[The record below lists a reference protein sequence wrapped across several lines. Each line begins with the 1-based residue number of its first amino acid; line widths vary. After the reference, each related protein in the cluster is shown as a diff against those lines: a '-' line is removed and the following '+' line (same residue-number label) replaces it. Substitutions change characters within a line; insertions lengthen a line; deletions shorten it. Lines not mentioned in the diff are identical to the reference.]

1 MSKLKVTTL
10 FSGIG
15 AQEAGLKR
23 LGVDFEM
30 VGMCE
35 IDKYAIKSYE
45 GINGP
50 THNYGDISKIDRLDY
65 TDLLVYSSPCFPRG
79 SMVLTDG
86 GYKDIADI
94 QVGDKVLTHL
104 GNWKTVVRTM
114 NNGMKKT
121 VGITTF
127 GSPTIFCTP
136 NHLFYVR
143 QMSRK
148 YPTYYDMTGKRKRGC
163 VRVFSEPTWVEAK
176 SLTKSSY
183 VGSKVITEEKDFV
196 WNGVTYHWSDGRSD
210 RYKCELGAFLHNED
224 FWWLVGRWVA
234 DGWCRY
240 DNKNEPHV
248 CILCCAK
255 SESEEI
261 EPVLTKLGF
270 SFTKV
275 EERTVF
281 KFQIPSKELA
291 TFMAQFGRYA
301 YGKFI
306 PNEVLE
312 LKVNFLTAFLVGYM
326 SGDGCETG
334 GVFKAATVSKKLA
347 LGLAKIIEKCYKVP
361 VRFYVSNYKPTYNIE
376 GRTGNNRVS
385 YGIVF
390 KRETKKQDSAFYEN
404 GYVWYPVRKLSEHN
418 IETVYD
424 IEVEDDHSFTVENK
438 IVHNCQDFSLAG
450 RQAGLVGEDGK
461 QTRSG
466 LLLEVGRLLMKMS
479 DEKILPKYLLMENVK
494 NLVGKK
500 FKPAF
505 DIWLK
510 ALEAIGYNNYWKVLN
525 AKDYGVPQNRERV
538 FVVSIRKDVDT
549 HGYTFPEPFKL
560 NRRLKDVLEKEV
572 DEKYYLKQD
581 LVETFIK
588 RLAKREVSNTI
599 RCGGAGSI
607 DQKHTWDLV
616 AEPTIVQNPQGYN
629 NGGIIKDN
637 VAPTMTSNGSYHLN
651 NFVCNEP
658 LIAASRG
665 RNPDNP
671 LSREAGLPTEQM
683 LEINQSGCSN
693 TLTTVGKDNLVVE
706 PNVLVQKRTE
716 YGKMIRKDYEAG
728 IIRESRHNMTELS
741 PRTDGICNTITTV
754 QKDNY
759 LCEPK
764 IAVLGNYKPSGH
776 ECGRVMGVDGVSPTI
791 KDNHGA
797 VYSIAEPQIKQLG
810 NVFPTKTRDNPNQGR
825 VYDENGLSP
834 ALNCMGGGN
843 REPCVVEPINACTD
857 GTAPALTAH
866 LHKETVNDCTKL
878 DRHSPALGVKEVGS
892 EIRIR
897 KLTPKECWRL
907 MDFTDEEYEAAE
919 KAGVSKTQ
927 LYKQAGNSI
936 VVSCLAH
943 IFRELLKGTEYEP
956 EEGFKTDWLE
966 RLKGNNNA

>member
-1 MSKLKVTTL
+1 MSKLKVATL

-50 THNYGDISKIDRLDY
+50 TRNYGDISKIDRLDY
-65 TDLLVYSSPCFPRG
+65 ADLLVYSSP
-79 SMVLTDG
+79 
-86 GYKDIADI
+86 
-94 QVGDKVLTHL
+94 
-104 GNWKTVVRTM
+104 
-114 NNGMKKT
+114 
-121 VGITTF
+121 
-127 GSPTIFCTP
+127 
-136 NHLFYVR
+136 
-143 QMSRK
+143 
-148 YPTYYDMTGKRKRGC
+148 
-163 VRVFSEPTWVEAK
+163 
-176 SLTKSSY
+176 
-183 VGSKVITEEKDFV
+183 
-196 WNGVTYHWSDGRSD
+196 
-210 RYKCELGAFLHNED
+210 
-224 FWWLVGRWVA
+224 
-234 DGWCRY
+234 
-240 DNKNEPHV
+240 
-248 CILCCAK
+248 
-255 SESEEI
+255 
-261 EPVLTKLGF
+261 
-270 SFTKV
+270 
-275 EERTVF
+275 
-281 KFQIPSKELA
+281 
-291 TFMAQFGRYA
+291 
-301 YGKFI
+301 
-306 PNEVLE
+306 
-312 LKVNFLTAFLVGYM
+312 
-326 SGDGCETG
+326 
-334 GVFKAATVSKKLA
+334 
-347 LGLAKIIEKCYKVP
+347 
-361 VRFYVSNYKPTYNIE
+361 
-376 GRTGNNRVS
+376 
-385 YGIVF
+385 
-390 KRETKKQDSAFYEN
+390 
-404 GYVWYPVRKLSEHN
+404 
-418 IETVYD
+418 
-424 IEVEDDHSFTVENK
+424 
-438 IVHNCQDFSLAG
+438 CQDFSLAG

-560 NRRLKDVLEKEV
+560 NRRLKDVLETNV
-572 DEKYYLKQD
+572 DEKYYLKQE

-588 RLAKREVSNTI
+588 RLSKREVSNTI

-616 AEPTIVQNPQGYN
+616 AEPSNVQNPHDYN

-706 PNVLVQKRTE
+706 P
-716 YGKMIRKDYEAG
+716 
-728 IIRESRHNMTELS
+728 
-741 PRTDGICNTITTV
+741 
-754 QKDNY
+754 
-759 LCEPK
+759 K
-764 IAVLGNYKPSGH
+764 INVLGNYKPSGH
-776 ECGRVMGVDGVSPTI
+776 ECGRVMGVDGCSPTI

-843 REPCVVEPINACTD
+843 REPCVVEPINACAD

-907 MDFTDEEYEAAE
+907 MDFTDEEFEAAE

-966 RLKGNNNA
+966 RLKGTNNAL

>member
-45 GINGP
+45 GINGS

-65 TDLLVYSSPCFPRG
+65 ADLLVYSSPC
-79 SMVLTDG
+79 V
-86 GYKDIADI
+86 
-94 QVGDKVLTHL
+94 
-104 GNWKTVVRTM
+104 
-114 NNGMKKT
+114 
-121 VGITTF
+121 
-127 GSPTIFCTP
+127 
-136 NHLFYVR
+136 
-143 QMSRK
+143 
-148 YPTYYDMTGKRKRGC
+148 
-163 VRVFSEPTWVEAK
+163 
-176 SLTKSSY
+176 
-183 VGSKVITEEKDFV
+183 
-196 WNGVTYHWSDGRSD
+196 
-210 RYKCELGAFLHNED
+210 
-224 FWWLVGRWVA
+224 
-234 DGWCRY
+234 
-240 DNKNEPHV
+240 
-248 CILCCAK
+248 
-255 SESEEI
+255 
-261 EPVLTKLGF
+261 
-270 SFTKV
+270 
-275 EERTVF
+275 
-281 KFQIPSKELA
+281 
-291 TFMAQFGRYA
+291 
-301 YGKFI
+301 
-306 PNEVLE
+306 
-312 LKVNFLTAFLVGYM
+312 
-326 SGDGCETG
+326 
-334 GVFKAATVSKKLA
+334 
-347 LGLAKIIEKCYKVP
+347 
-361 VRFYVSNYKPTYNIE
+361 
-376 GRTGNNRVS
+376 
-385 YGIVF
+385 
-390 KRETKKQDSAFYEN
+390 
-404 GYVWYPVRKLSEHN
+404 
-418 IETVYD
+418 
-424 IEVEDDHSFTVENK
+424 
-438 IVHNCQDFSLAG
+438 DFSLAG
-450 RQAGLVGEDGK
+450 KQAGLIDTDGK

-560 NRRLKDVLEKEV
+560 NRRLKDVLETNV
-572 DEKYYLKQD
+572 DEKYYLKQE

-588 RLAKREVSNTI
+588 RLSKREVSNTI

-616 AEPTIVQNPQGYN
+616 AEPSNVQNPHGYN

-706 PNVLVQKRTE
+706 P
-716 YGKMIRKDYEAG
+716 
-728 IIRESRHNMTELS
+728 
-741 PRTDGICNTITTV
+741 
-754 QKDNY
+754 
-759 LCEPK
+759 K
-764 IAVLGNYKPSGH
+764 INVLGNYKPSGH
-776 ECGRVMGVDGVSPTI
+776 ECGRVMGVDGCSPTI

-956 EEGFKTDWLE
+956 EEGYKTDWLE
-966 RLKGNNNA
+966 RLKGTNNV

>member
-1 MSKLKVTTL
+1 MSKIKVTEL

-15 AQEAGLKR
+15 SQVAALKR
-23 LGVDFEM
+23 LGVDYEC
-30 VGMCE
+30 VGISE

-65 TDLLVYSSPCFPRG
+65 TDLLIYSSPC
-79 SMVLTDG
+79 V
-86 GYKDIADI
+86 
-94 QVGDKVLTHL
+94 
-104 GNWKTVVRTM
+104 
-114 NNGMKKT
+114 
-121 VGITTF
+121 
-127 GSPTIFCTP
+127 
-136 NHLFYVR
+136 
-143 QMSRK
+143 
-148 YPTYYDMTGKRKRGC
+148 
-163 VRVFSEPTWVEAK
+163 
-176 SLTKSSY
+176 
-183 VGSKVITEEKDFV
+183 
-196 WNGVTYHWSDGRSD
+196 
-210 RYKCELGAFLHNED
+210 
-224 FWWLVGRWVA
+224 
-234 DGWCRY
+234 
-240 DNKNEPHV
+240 
-248 CILCCAK
+248 
-255 SESEEI
+255 
-261 EPVLTKLGF
+261 
-270 SFTKV
+270 
-275 EERTVF
+275 
-281 KFQIPSKELA
+281 
-291 TFMAQFGRYA
+291 
-301 YGKFI
+301 
-306 PNEVLE
+306 
-312 LKVNFLTAFLVGYM
+312 
-326 SGDGCETG
+326 
-334 GVFKAATVSKKLA
+334 
-347 LGLAKIIEKCYKVP
+347 
-361 VRFYVSNYKPTYNIE
+361 
-376 GRTGNNRVS
+376 
-385 YGIVF
+385 
-390 KRETKKQDSAFYEN
+390 
-404 GYVWYPVRKLSEHN
+404 
-418 IETVYD
+418 
-424 IEVEDDHSFTVENK
+424 
-438 IVHNCQDFSLAG
+438 DFSLAG
-450 RQAGLVGEDGK
+450 KQAGLIDTDGK

-479 DEKILPKYLLMENVK
+479 DEGILPKYLLMENVK

-538 FVVSIRKDVDT
+538 FVVSIRKDIDT
-549 HGYTFPEPFKL
+549 QGYTFPEPFKL

-572 DEKYYLKQD
+572 DEKYYLKQE
-581 LVETFIK
+581 LVDTFIK

-616 AEPTIVQNPQGYN
+616 AEPSIVQNPHGYN

-637 VAPTMTSNGSYHLN
+637 AAPTMTSNGSYHLN

-683 LEINQSGCSN
+683 LEINHSGCSN

-706 PNVLVQKRTE
+706 PK
-716 YGKMIRKDYEAG
+716 
-728 IIRESRHNMTELS
+728 
-741 PRTDGICNTITTV
+741 IT
-754 QKDNY
+754 
-759 LCEPK
+759 
-764 IAVLGNYKPSGH
+764 VLGNYKPSGH

-797 VYSIAEPQIKQLG
+797 VYSIAEPQIKQLD

-843 REPCVVEPINACTD
+843 REPCVVEHINACAD

-936 VVSCLAH
+936 VVSCLAL

>member
-1 MSKLKVTTL
+1 MSKLKVITL

-65 TDLLVYSSPCFPRG
+65 ADLLVYSSPC
-79 SMVLTDG
+79 V
-86 GYKDIADI
+86 
-94 QVGDKVLTHL
+94 
-104 GNWKTVVRTM
+104 
-114 NNGMKKT
+114 
-121 VGITTF
+121 
-127 GSPTIFCTP
+127 
-136 NHLFYVR
+136 
-143 QMSRK
+143 
-148 YPTYYDMTGKRKRGC
+148 
-163 VRVFSEPTWVEAK
+163 
-176 SLTKSSY
+176 
-183 VGSKVITEEKDFV
+183 
-196 WNGVTYHWSDGRSD
+196 
-210 RYKCELGAFLHNED
+210 
-224 FWWLVGRWVA
+224 
-234 DGWCRY
+234 
-240 DNKNEPHV
+240 
-248 CILCCAK
+248 
-255 SESEEI
+255 
-261 EPVLTKLGF
+261 
-270 SFTKV
+270 
-275 EERTVF
+275 
-281 KFQIPSKELA
+281 
-291 TFMAQFGRYA
+291 
-301 YGKFI
+301 
-306 PNEVLE
+306 
-312 LKVNFLTAFLVGYM
+312 
-326 SGDGCETG
+326 
-334 GVFKAATVSKKLA
+334 
-347 LGLAKIIEKCYKVP
+347 
-361 VRFYVSNYKPTYNIE
+361 
-376 GRTGNNRVS
+376 
-385 YGIVF
+385 
-390 KRETKKQDSAFYEN
+390 
-404 GYVWYPVRKLSEHN
+404 
-418 IETVYD
+418 
-424 IEVEDDHSFTVENK
+424 
-438 IVHNCQDFSLAG
+438 DFSLAG
-450 RQAGLVGEDGK
+450 KQAGLIDIDGK

-538 FVVSIRKDVDT
+538 FVVSIRKDVDA

-560 NRRLKDVLEKEV
+560 NRRLKDVLETNA

-588 RLAKREVSNTI
+588 RLAKRELSNTI

-616 AEPTIVQNPQGYN
+616 AEPSIIQNPHGFN

-637 VAPTMTSNGSYHLN
+637 ATPMMTSNGSYHLN

-665 RNPDNP
+665 RNPENP
-671 LSREAGLPTEQM
+671 LSREAGLPTVQM
-683 LEINQSGCSN
+683 LEINESGCSN

-706 PNVLVQKRTE
+706 PR
-716 YGKMIRKDYEAG
+716 
-728 IIRESRHNMTELS
+728 
-741 PRTDGICNTITTV
+741 
-754 QKDNY
+754 
-759 LCEPK
+759 
-764 IAVLGNYKPSGH
+764 
-776 ECGRVMGVDGVSPTI
+776 
-791 KDNHGA
+791 
-797 VYSIAEPQIKQLG
+797 IKQLG
-810 NVFPTKTRDNPNQGR
+810 NVFPSKTRDNPNQGR

-834 ALNCMGGGN
+834 ALTCMGGGN

-907 MDFTDEEYEAAE
+907 MDFTDEEFEAAE
-919 KAGVSKTQ
+919 KAGVSKTS

-943 IFRELLKGTEYEP
+943 IFRELLKDTEYEP

-966 RLKGNNNA
+966 RLKGNDNA

>member
-1 MSKLKVTTL
+1 MLKVITL

-65 TDLLVYSSPCFPRG
+65 ADLLVYSSPC
-79 SMVLTDG
+79 V
-86 GYKDIADI
+86 
-94 QVGDKVLTHL
+94 
-104 GNWKTVVRTM
+104 
-114 NNGMKKT
+114 
-121 VGITTF
+121 
-127 GSPTIFCTP
+127 
-136 NHLFYVR
+136 
-143 QMSRK
+143 
-148 YPTYYDMTGKRKRGC
+148 
-163 VRVFSEPTWVEAK
+163 
-176 SLTKSSY
+176 
-183 VGSKVITEEKDFV
+183 
-196 WNGVTYHWSDGRSD
+196 
-210 RYKCELGAFLHNED
+210 
-224 FWWLVGRWVA
+224 
-234 DGWCRY
+234 
-240 DNKNEPHV
+240 
-248 CILCCAK
+248 
-255 SESEEI
+255 
-261 EPVLTKLGF
+261 
-270 SFTKV
+270 
-275 EERTVF
+275 
-281 KFQIPSKELA
+281 
-291 TFMAQFGRYA
+291 
-301 YGKFI
+301 
-306 PNEVLE
+306 
-312 LKVNFLTAFLVGYM
+312 
-326 SGDGCETG
+326 
-334 GVFKAATVSKKLA
+334 
-347 LGLAKIIEKCYKVP
+347 
-361 VRFYVSNYKPTYNIE
+361 
-376 GRTGNNRVS
+376 
-385 YGIVF
+385 
-390 KRETKKQDSAFYEN
+390 
-404 GYVWYPVRKLSEHN
+404 
-418 IETVYD
+418 
-424 IEVEDDHSFTVENK
+424 
-438 IVHNCQDFSLAG
+438 DFSLAG
-450 RQAGLVGEDGK
+450 KQAGLIDTDGK

-560 NRRLKDVLEKEV
+560 ERRLKDVLETSV
-572 DEKYYLKQD
+572 DEKYYLKQE

-588 RLAKREVSNTI
+588 RLAKREASNTI
-599 RCGGAGSI
+599 QCGGVGSI

-616 AEPTIVQNPQGYN
+616 AESSIVQNPHGYN

-651 NFVCNEP
+651 NFVINEP
-658 LIAASRG
+658 IIGRSIG

-671 LSREAGLPTEQM
+671 LSRVAGLPTEQM

-706 PNVLVQKRTE
+706 P
-716 YGKMIRKDYEAG
+716 
-728 IIRESRHNMTELS
+728 
-741 PRTDGICNTITTV
+741 
-754 QKDNY
+754 
-759 LCEPK
+759 
-764 IAVLGNYKPSGH
+764 
-776 ECGRVMGVDGVSPTI
+776 
-791 KDNHGA
+791 
-797 VYSIAEPQIKQLG
+797 
-810 NVFPTKTRDNPNQGR
+810 
-825 VYDENGLSP
+825 
-834 ALNCMGGGN
+834 
-843 REPCVVEPINACTD
+843 INACAD

-878 DRHSPALGVKEVGS
+878 DRHSPALGVI
-892 EIRIR
+892 EIGIGHNPISKKFEFDGFHENKPCPTLLATDYKCPKCYSDGVRIR

-943 IFRELLKGTEYEP
+943 IFRELLKDTEYEP

-966 RLKGNNNA
+966 KLKS

>member
-1 MSKLKVTTL
+1 MSKIKVTEL

-15 AQEAGLKR
+15 SQVAALKR
-23 LGVDFEM
+23 LGVDYEC
-30 VGMCE
+30 VGISE

-65 TDLLVYSSPCFPRG
+65 TDLLIYSSPC
-79 SMVLTDG
+79 V
-86 GYKDIADI
+86 
-94 QVGDKVLTHL
+94 
-104 GNWKTVVRTM
+104 
-114 NNGMKKT
+114 
-121 VGITTF
+121 
-127 GSPTIFCTP
+127 
-136 NHLFYVR
+136 
-143 QMSRK
+143 
-148 YPTYYDMTGKRKRGC
+148 
-163 VRVFSEPTWVEAK
+163 
-176 SLTKSSY
+176 
-183 VGSKVITEEKDFV
+183 
-196 WNGVTYHWSDGRSD
+196 
-210 RYKCELGAFLHNED
+210 
-224 FWWLVGRWVA
+224 
-234 DGWCRY
+234 
-240 DNKNEPHV
+240 
-248 CILCCAK
+248 
-255 SESEEI
+255 
-261 EPVLTKLGF
+261 
-270 SFTKV
+270 
-275 EERTVF
+275 
-281 KFQIPSKELA
+281 
-291 TFMAQFGRYA
+291 
-301 YGKFI
+301 
-306 PNEVLE
+306 
-312 LKVNFLTAFLVGYM
+312 
-326 SGDGCETG
+326 
-334 GVFKAATVSKKLA
+334 
-347 LGLAKIIEKCYKVP
+347 
-361 VRFYVSNYKPTYNIE
+361 
-376 GRTGNNRVS
+376 
-385 YGIVF
+385 
-390 KRETKKQDSAFYEN
+390 
-404 GYVWYPVRKLSEHN
+404 
-418 IETVYD
+418 
-424 IEVEDDHSFTVENK
+424 
-438 IVHNCQDFSLAG
+438 DFSLAG
-450 RQAGLVGEDGK
+450 KQAGLIDTDGK

-560 NRRLKDVLEKEV
+560 NRRLKDVLETNV
-572 DEKYYLKQD
+572 DEKYYLKQE
-581 LVETFIK
+581 LVETFVE

-616 AEPTIVQNPQGYN
+616 VASTQKNAYKGSTDGSSPCLTAAMGMGGGQIPMIVNCGNKNFSQHTQDSVAEPSIVQNSHGYN

-637 VAPTMTSNGSYHLN
+637 VAPTLTSNGSYHLN

-683 LEINQSGCSN
+683 LEINHSGCSN

-706 PNVLVQKRTE
+706 PK
-716 YGKMIRKDYEAG
+716 
-728 IIRESRHNMTELS
+728 
-741 PRTDGICNTITTV
+741 IT
-754 QKDNY
+754 
-759 LCEPK
+759 
-764 IAVLGNYKPSGH
+764 VLGNYKPSGH

-843 REPCVVEPINACTD
+843 RESCVVEPINACTD

-907 MDFTDEEYEAAE
+907 MDFTDEEFEAAQN
-919 KAGVSKTQ
+919 AGVSKTQ

-936 VVSCLAH
+936 VVSVLAG
-943 IFRELLKGTEYEP
+943 IFNNLLGEQK
-956 EEGFKTDWLE
+956 
-966 RLKGNNNA
+966 

>member
-65 TDLLVYSSPCFPRG
+65 ADLLVYSSP
-79 SMVLTDG
+79 
-86 GYKDIADI
+86 
-94 QVGDKVLTHL
+94 
-104 GNWKTVVRTM
+104 
-114 NNGMKKT
+114 
-121 VGITTF
+121 
-127 GSPTIFCTP
+127 
-136 NHLFYVR
+136 
-143 QMSRK
+143 
-148 YPTYYDMTGKRKRGC
+148 
-163 VRVFSEPTWVEAK
+163 
-176 SLTKSSY
+176 
-183 VGSKVITEEKDFV
+183 
-196 WNGVTYHWSDGRSD
+196 
-210 RYKCELGAFLHNED
+210 
-224 FWWLVGRWVA
+224 
-234 DGWCRY
+234 
-240 DNKNEPHV
+240 
-248 CILCCAK
+248 
-255 SESEEI
+255 
-261 EPVLTKLGF
+261 
-270 SFTKV
+270 
-275 EERTVF
+275 
-281 KFQIPSKELA
+281 
-291 TFMAQFGRYA
+291 
-301 YGKFI
+301 
-306 PNEVLE
+306 
-312 LKVNFLTAFLVGYM
+312 
-326 SGDGCETG
+326 
-334 GVFKAATVSKKLA
+334 
-347 LGLAKIIEKCYKVP
+347 
-361 VRFYVSNYKPTYNIE
+361 
-376 GRTGNNRVS
+376 
-385 YGIVF
+385 
-390 KRETKKQDSAFYEN
+390 
-404 GYVWYPVRKLSEHN
+404 
-418 IETVYD
+418 
-424 IEVEDDHSFTVENK
+424 
-438 IVHNCQDFSLAG
+438 CQDFSLAG

-560 NRRLKDVLEKEV
+560 NRRLKDVLETNV
-572 DEKYYLKQD
+572 DEKYYLKQE
-581 LVETFIK
+581 LVETFVE

-616 AEPTIVQNPQGYN
+616 VASTQKNAYKGSTDGSSPCLTAAMGMGGGQIPMIVNCGNKNFSQHTQDSVAEPSIVQNPHGYN

-637 VAPTMTSNGSYHLN
+637 VAPTMTFNGSYHLN
-651 NFVCNEP
+651 NFVINEP
-658 LIAASRG
+658 IIGRSIG

-671 LSREAGLPTEQM
+671 LSRVAGLPTEQM
-683 LEINQSGCSN
+683 LEINHSGCSN

-728 IIRESRHNMTELS
+728 IIKESRHNMTELS

-764 IAVLGNYKPSGH
+764 ITVLGNYKPSGH

-810 NVFPTKTRDNPNQGR
+810 NVFPTKTRDNPNQGL

-843 REPCVVEPINACTD
+843 RESCVVEPINACTD

>member
-1 MSKLKVTTL
+1 MMSKIKVTEL

-15 AQEAGLKR
+15 SQVAALKR
-23 LGVDFEM
+23 LGVDYEC
-30 VGMCE
+30 VGISK

-65 TDLLVYSSPCFPRG
+65 TDLLIYSSPC
-79 SMVLTDG
+79 V
-86 GYKDIADI
+86 
-94 QVGDKVLTHL
+94 
-104 GNWKTVVRTM
+104 
-114 NNGMKKT
+114 
-121 VGITTF
+121 
-127 GSPTIFCTP
+127 
-136 NHLFYVR
+136 
-143 QMSRK
+143 
-148 YPTYYDMTGKRKRGC
+148 
-163 VRVFSEPTWVEAK
+163 
-176 SLTKSSY
+176 
-183 VGSKVITEEKDFV
+183 
-196 WNGVTYHWSDGRSD
+196 
-210 RYKCELGAFLHNED
+210 
-224 FWWLVGRWVA
+224 
-234 DGWCRY
+234 
-240 DNKNEPHV
+240 
-248 CILCCAK
+248 
-255 SESEEI
+255 
-261 EPVLTKLGF
+261 
-270 SFTKV
+270 
-275 EERTVF
+275 
-281 KFQIPSKELA
+281 
-291 TFMAQFGRYA
+291 
-301 YGKFI
+301 
-306 PNEVLE
+306 
-312 LKVNFLTAFLVGYM
+312 
-326 SGDGCETG
+326 
-334 GVFKAATVSKKLA
+334 
-347 LGLAKIIEKCYKVP
+347 
-361 VRFYVSNYKPTYNIE
+361 
-376 GRTGNNRVS
+376 
-385 YGIVF
+385 
-390 KRETKKQDSAFYEN
+390 
-404 GYVWYPVRKLSEHN
+404 
-418 IETVYD
+418 
-424 IEVEDDHSFTVENK
+424 
-438 IVHNCQDFSLAG
+438 DFSLAG
-450 RQAGLVGEDGK
+450 KQAGLIDTDGK

-560 NRRLKDVLEKEV
+560 ERRLKDVLETNV
-572 DEKYYLKQD
+572 DEKYYLKQE
-581 LVETFIK
+581 LVETFVE

-616 AEPTIVQNPQGYN
+616 VASTQKNAYKGSTDGSSPCLTAAMGMGGGQIPMIVNGGNKNFSQHTLDLVAEPSIVQNPYGYN

-683 LEINQSGCSN
+683 LEINHSGCSN

-706 PNVLVQKRTE
+706 PK
-716 YGKMIRKDYEAG
+716 
-728 IIRESRHNMTELS
+728 
-741 PRTDGICNTITTV
+741 IT
-754 QKDNY
+754 
-759 LCEPK
+759 
-764 IAVLGNYKPSGH
+764 VLGNYKPSGH

-907 MDFTDEEYEAAE
+907 MNFTDEEYEAAE